1 MGQLAPFVLWL
12 RWGAWKLGRH
22 ICRVPRL
29 GYPPLAVWHPGC
41 PTGRDRKL
49 PPTLGSLP
57 WHRPD
62 LFSSLEQLPL
72 SAGQRGLAPVCSRA
86 GASARAPLTPS
97 LPTQALVS
105 PSFPTPP
112 QEEEIPELEIDVDEL
127 LDMESDDTRAVR
139 VKELLVDC
147 NKPTEPA
154 GQDLGHAEAEHTPEV
169 RVVDLAERWL
179 HRTIAAP

>member
-1 MGQLAPFVLWL
+1 MEIGETHL
-12 RWGAWKLGRH
+12 
-22 ICRVPRL
+22 VPRL

-112 QEEEIPELEIDVDEL
+112 QEEEIPEGDTL
-127 LDMESDDTRAVR
+127 LSDCCQLSFSPGDRR
-139 VKELLVDC
+139 
-147 NKPTEPA
+147 PS
-154 GQDLGHAEAEHTPEV
+154 
-169 RVVDLAERWL
+169 
-179 HRTIAAP
+179 